1 MRLLYLIIDSPIQ
14 SLEESVDDQTPD
26 TMKIGL
32 FRYLLES
39 SALRQVIIIENKIPP
54 TLDYSKANMIEFT
67 KGKKSGRYGLLN
79 GVQS

>member
-1 MRLLYLIIDSPIQ
+1 M
-14 SLEESVDDQTPD
+14 DDRTPD

-32 FRYLLES
+32 FQYLLES

-54 TLDYSKANMIEFT
+54 TLDYSTANLIEFT
-67 KGKKSGRYGLLN
+67 KGKKPCRYGLLN